1 VSLLQKIK
9 EIVFERVAFT
19 KSPIFDI
26 LFYQNK
32 TIRSVRMDVIEI
44 LIRFSWVVICFF
56 STIVLFVL
64 YLIKTTE
71 PPDYQVDLPKT
82 KEEALKIVN
91 HLTSTP
97 WRVMD
102 RKMYL
107 KKGLPT
113 ADLGNI
119 LEIKPQMERVI
130 LTLYFPKDHPQ
141 KARIPQLQDGQ
152 LVEFE
157 LLKEPLDLDE
167 NNPTSYIKVLI

>member
-1 VSLLQKIK
+1 
-9 EIVFERVAFT
+9 VAFT

-152 LVEFE
+152 LIEFE
-157 LLKEPLDLDE
+157 LLESPLDLGE

>member
-1 VSLLQKIK
+1 
-9 EIVFERVAFT
+9 
-19 KSPIFDI
+19 
-26 LFYQNK
+26 
-32 TIRSVRMDVIEI
+32 MDPIEI
-44 LIRFSWVVICFF
+44 LTRFSVNSWVVICFF
-56 STIVLFVL
+56 ATFAVIAL

-71 PPDYQVDLPKT
+71 PPDYQVNLPET
-82 KEEALKIVN
+82 KEEAIKIVN

-97 WRVMD
+97 WRVVD

-107 KKGLPT
+107 NRKKNE
-113 ADLGNI
+113 DLGNI

-152 LVEFE
+152 LIEFE
-157 LLKEPLDLDE
+157 LLESPLDLGE